1 MNQRCIFVRTDA
13 RDWAIEEMT
22 TQIRTGGVPLH
33 IRASAHYIAKTQ
45 PRCRKVRGVRRG
57 VAGAG
62 KRYMRGA
69 RKRCG

>member
-1 MNQRCIFVRTDA
+1 MRWLDRA
-13 RDWAIEEMT
+13 LW
-22 TQIRTGGVPLH
+22 GGGFQW
-33 IRASAHYIAKTQ
+33 SEGC

-69 RKRCG
+69 RKSAPGTGR